1 MEVPSDFYDPKTI
14 DTTDRTN
21 LDQDEYY
28 VEKVVKKRIG
38 PSYKTEYHIKW
49 VGYPS
54 SVNTWEKIGNV
65 AKSAEFVKEFEEEL
79 LKTAG
84 TKRAKKVPAA
94 ETLRRSLIDQQINR
108 LIKKQED
115 IQDVIGFIP
124 SASKFI
130 VVWKSGYTVEVPSTY
145 INVSFAS
152 IFNILS
158 KSFTNFLLYI
168 FSEIDI

>member
-1 MEVPSDFYDPKTI
+1 MEAPSDFYDPKTI

-28 VEKVVKKRIG
+28 VEKVIKKRIG
-38 PSYKTEYHIKW
+38 PTYKTEYQVKW

-54 SVNTWEKIGNV
+54 SANTWEKIGNV
-65 AKSAEFVKEFEEEL
+65 AKSAEFVKEFEEV

-84 TKRAKKVPAA
+84 TKRAKKVPTA
-94 ETLRRSLIDQQINR
+94 ENLRRSMIDQQINR

-130 VVWKSGYTVEVPSTY
+130 VLWKSGYTVEVPSTY
-145 INVSFAS
+145 INVSFA
-152 IFNILS
+152 FLPNI
-158 KSFTNFLLYI
+158 Y
-168 FSEIDI
+168 